1 MKRTTIARRLKKV
14 NVNKNSFAYRVVAEI
29 AGISVTTFAV
39 YKDVIRPCHTSG
51 TGRFT
56 TNLDYTSQVRT
67 LLDTLKVKYEFGND
81 APRGALSG
89 NYIKII
95 NIK

>member
-1 MKRTTIARRLKKV
+1 MKRTTIAKRLKKV
-14 NVNKNSFAYRVVAEI
+14 NTNKNSFAYRVVAEI
-29 AGISVTTFAV
+29 AGVSITTFSV
-39 YKDVIRPCHTSG
+39 YKDVIRQCHTSG

-89 NYIKII
+89 NYIKIL